1 MSPTTITILITVL
14 MAILFLTGKLPFGLI
29 TMLCCVLLVL
39 TGVLTIPQAFT
50 GLSNQTIIMV
60 AGMFALSTAL
70 QKTNLALKLKGTLS
84 AMSGKKDF
92 ALVVVLFAIY
102 FVMLLIMP
110 GIVAMALIIGFLDA
124 LPDTGEVTP
133 SRIIMPLLMFNVV
146 WEGTV
151 PVGMGAT
158 IDFTTNAYMES
169 IVSADQLLVFG
180 NTVSVKI
187 VPAILM
193 IPFCLFVWKLFP
205 KKQLSLANVQEREMK
220 ESTLPQWKQN
230 FIYACFILVI
240 VVLVLNKIP
249 FFSSIMWIFPAAC
262 VVAMG
267 VVGIMNARELT
278 LAVASD
284 TVWMLA
290 GILGVTEALTV
301 SGAANVIGDFLL
313 TLVSWTDNGFM
324 IMLIVCVFTAIMTTF
339 LSNSGVKSVLTPLVA
354 AMAVSGGMD
363 PRGLIIVITVA
374 SGFSFCFPTGSTT
387 CALAYAAGEYNPFKI
402 AWITIPLLIVLCL
415 ITAVTANFL
424 FPVWG

>member
-14 MAILFLTGKLPFGLI
+14 MAVLFLSGKFPFGLV

-39 TGVLTIPQAFT
+39 TGVLTIPEAFS
-50 GLSNQTIIMV
+50 GLSNQTIVMV
-60 AGMFALSTAL
+60 ASMFALSTAL
-70 QKTNLALKLKGTLS
+70 QKTNLALRLKGMLS

-146 WEGTV
+146 WEGTM
-151 PVGMGAT
+151 PIGMGAT
-158 IDFTTNAYMES
+158 IDFSTNAYMES
-169 IVSADQLLVFG
+169 IVSAEQLLVFG
-180 NTVSVKI
+180 NTLSVKI

-193 IPFCLFVWKLFP
+193 IPVCLFIWKLFP
-205 KKQLSLANVQEREMK
+205 KKELSLSNVQEKEMK
-220 ESTLPQWKQN
+220 VSTLPQWKQN
-230 FIYACFILVI
+230 FVYACFILVI
-240 VVLVLNKIP
+240 VVLVLNKIS
-249 FFSSIMWIFPAAC
+249 FFGKIMWIFPAAC

-267 VVGIMNARELT
+267 VVGVMNAKELT

-290 GILGVTEALTV
+290 GILGVTAALTS
-301 SGAANVIGDFLL
+301 SGAADVIGNFLL
-313 TLVSWTDNGFM
+313 TLISWTDNSFM
-324 IMLIVCVFTAIMTTF
+324 IMLIVCTFTAVMTTF

-354 AMAVSGGMD
+354 AMAVAGGMD
-363 PRGLIIVITVA
+363 PRGLIVCITVA

-402 AWITIPLLIVLCL
+402 MKITIPLLIALCL
-415 ITAVTANFL
+415 ITSLVANII